1 MFESLTEP
9 ARKMEPMGNA
19 LTENGP
25 VVLVP
30 AAWTV
35 TGAAVAGRIEPRTVL
50 IAHGVM
56 ALLIAGFAA
65 ASWSE
70 MSDGVLRAWRAVLV
84 AGFFVTLAGFAGL
97 YGEVPYET
105 AFLGV
110 SLYGWF
116 FLPAAGFVYTARE
129 VKVAYP
135 YILGAV
141 LTVAGAGLYTYALV
155 TGFAP
160 TAGIAL
166 VGVGQTA
173 GIADAV
179 YRY

>member
-1 MFESLTEP
+1 
-9 ARKMEPMGNA
+9 MGNV

-35 TGAAVAGRIEPRTVL
+35 AGAAVAGWVQPRTLL

-56 ALLIAGFAA
+56 AALIAAFAFV
-65 ASWSE
+65 SWSE
-70 MSDGVLRAWRAVLV
+70 MSEGVLRAWRAVLV
-84 AGFFVTLAGFAGL
+84 AGFFVTLAGVAGL
-97 YGEVPYET
+97 LDGLPYGT
-105 AFLGV
+105 ALLAV

-116 FLPAAGFVYTARE
+116 LLPAAGFVYTARKVE
-129 VKVAYP
+129 VPEP
-135 YILGAV
+135 YLAGAA
-141 LTVAGAGLYTYALV
+141 LTVAGAAVHAYGVVA
-155 TGFAP
+155 GSAP
-160 TAGIAL
+160 VIGIAL
-166 VGVGQTA
+166 VGVGQTV